1 MKKFGKLCLYTC
13 LLASSKITLADKI
26 KLIEIQGNKRI
37 ETSTVRNYL
46 NLDIGDEINQQKQ
59 DAAIKNL
66 YATYLFENLSIDFN
80 NGILKVQLQEFP
92 LITKVEFKGN
102 SKISNSALKKDTIT
116 KVGTSLS
123 NSAINTD
130 VIKIQELYKK
140 QGRFLTK
147 VEAKIEKLQNNR
159 AKVIFEVMEGP
170 KSEVK
175 NIYFVGN
182 KKYKTNELKSL
193 ILTKEKV
200 WFKFWSNN
208 AYDPDKIE
216 HDKYVLKQF
225 YNSLGYADFQV
236 ISINPQ
242 ISKNKN
248 YFDITYVIDEGEK
261 YCLDKIDIQNNI
273 KEINTHDLK
282 KFIKVKKGDRYNSV
296 TLENIAENI
305 ADYIEN
311 KGYPEITVNAETLNK
326 NYQKRVID
334 IAFVIEKAAKVYIRR
349 INITGNVKTQDKVIR
364 REFKISEGDLFNR
377 EAIDRGDRN
386 LRSLDYFE
394 KLAIQPTI
402 TEQEDKY
409 DLNIDVQE
417 KATANAGL
425 EGGYSSAEGLFSRI
439 AYHERNF
446 LGMGKYLDTSVTFG
460 RKKIIY
466 SLGVTE
472 PHFLDRNLTLGTS
485 GFIMQ
490 SGAQKGVF
498 GSESQPYS
506 LNSYGGRISLGYDV
520 TNDLFHN
527 VYYSYRHD
535 HLKVKTATSSHYI
548 KEQQGKFNT
557 SAVGH
562 SLTYDKTDNRAFP
575 KNGYML
581 SGSQEYAG
589 VGGDNK
595 YLKNEIEAKYLIS
608 FLDNDY
614 TLKVS
619 GSAGLIKGVGGQKVR
634 IRDRFNMGDPTF
646 RGFAPGGMG
655 PRDKRSDEGL
665 GGQKFYAIT
674 TELSFPLGLPREL
687 NLTGSVFADYGA
699 LWSFDRQKDSAY
711 SKNDVYD
718 SKKPDLSVGAG
729 FLWLTRIAPVR
740 VDWAIPIRKKHY
752 DETQRWH
759 VRFTTSF

>member
-1 MKKFGKLCLYTC
+1 MTANKVAF
-13 LLASSKITLADKI
+13 ANKI
-26 KLIEIQGNKRI
+26 KVIEIKGNNRI
-37 ETSTVRNYL
+37 ETSTIRNYL
-46 NLDIGDEINQQKQ
+46 NLDIGDEIHQQKQ
-59 DAAIKNL
+59 DQAIRSL

-80 NGILKVQLQEFP
+80 NGILKVEVSEFP

-102 SKISNSALKKDTIT
+102 SKIGNSTLKKETLT
-116 KVGTSLS
+116 KSGTSLS

-130 VIKIQELYKK
+130 VSKIQELYKK
-140 QGRFLTK
+140 QGRFLTR
-147 VEAKIEKLQNNR
+147 VEAKVEKLKNNR

-175 NIYFVGN
+175 NIYFIGN
-182 KKYKTNELKSL
+182 KKYKNNELKSL

-200 WFKFWSNN
+200 WFKFWANN

-236 ISINPQ
+236 ISVNPQ

-248 YFDITYVIDEGEK
+248 HFDVTYVIDEGEK

-273 KEINTHDLK
+273 KEINTNDLQ

-296 TLENIAENI
+296 SLEYIAESI

-311 KGYPEITVNAETLNK
+311 KGYPEITVNAETVSK
-326 NYQKRVID
+326 DYQERTVN
-334 IAFVIEKAAKVYIRR
+334 IAFVIEKAAKVYIRK
-349 INITGNVKTQDKVIR
+349 INISGNVKTQDKVIR

-377 EAIDRGDRN
+377 EVIDRGERN
-386 LRSLDYFE
+386 LRGLDYFE
-394 KLAIQPTI
+394 KLIIQPTS
-402 TEQEDKY
+402 TQQDDKY

-417 KATANAGL
+417 KATASAGL
-425 EGGYSSAEGLFSRI
+425 EGGYSSAEGLFSRL

-446 LGMGKYLDTSVTFG
+446 LGMGKYLDTSVTLG
-460 RKKIIY
+460 RKKVVY
-466 SLGVTE
+466 SFGVTE

-490 SGAQKGVF
+490 SDPQKGVF
-498 GSESQPYS
+498 GSGSQPYS
-506 LNSYGGRISLGYDV
+506 LNAYGGRLSLGYDV
-520 TNDLFHN
+520 ANDLFHN

-535 HLKVKTATSSHYI
+535 HLKVKTPTGSHYI
-548 KEQQGKFNT
+548 KEQQGKINT

-562 SLTYDKTDNRAFP
+562 SLTYDRTDNRSFP
-575 KNGYML
+575 KNGYMI

-589 VGGDNK
+589 VAGDNK

-619 GSAGLIKGVGGQKVR
+619 GAAGIIKGVSGKKVR
-634 IRDRFNMGDPTF
+634 IRDRFNMGDPSF
-646 RGFAPGGMG
+646 RGFAPGGIG
-655 PRDKRSDEGL
+655 PRDKKSGEGL
-665 GGQKFYAIT
+665 GGQKFYSLT

-687 NLTGSVFADYGA
+687 NLTGSIFADYGA
-699 LWSFDRQKDSAY
+699 LWSFDSQDDTY

-718 SKKPDLSVGAG
+718 SKKPNLSVGTG

-740 VDWAIPIRKKHY
+740 VDWALPMRKKRY